1 VETEDRINYLK
12 KRNMLA
18 FIVIT
23 LIKILI
29 VFVVF
34 LLMIAYLT
42 WLERKLL
49 GHFQVRLG
57 PIRVGPHGLLQP
69 FADGIKLL
77 FKEDVT
83 PAKVNKFIYNLAPL
97 LTFIPSL
104 IIMAVIPFG
113 DQVKI
118 FGQNVNLV
126 ISDFNMGI
134 LYIFAVTSLGVYGIV
149 LAGWSSNNK
158 YSLLGGLRSSAQM
171 ISYEVSLALS
181 LIGIFM
187 IAGSLSLVD
196 IVKAQDKFFNW
207 FIFRQPLGFILY
219 LICAIAETNRAPFDL
234 PEADNELVAG
244 YYTEYSSMKFAM
256 FFLGEYGN
264 MINVSALATTLFLG
278 GWQGPFLPPVLWFLI
293 KLCAFLFFYIWIRA
307 TLPRFR
313 YDQLMNFGWKVLLPL
328 ALFNILL
335 TGVLMVV

>member
-1 VETEDRINYLK
+1 
-12 KRNMLA
+12 MLA
-18 FIVIT
+18 FIIIT

-29 VFVVF
+29 VFVFF

-57 PIRVGPHGLLQP
+57 PMRVGPHGLLQP

-97 LTFIPSL
+97 LTFIPAL

-113 DQVKI
+113 DRIRI
-118 FGQNVNLV
+118 FGQSINLV

-134 LYIFAVTSLGVYGIV
+134 LYVFAVTSLGVYGIV

-181 LIGIFM
+181 LIGVFM
-187 IAGSLSLVD
+187 IAGSLSLVE
-196 IVKAQDKFFNW
+196 IVKSQDNFLNW

-219 LICAIAETNRAPFDL
+219 LVCAIAETNRAPFDL

-293 KLCAFLFFYIWIRA
+293 KVCAFLFFYIWVRA

-328 ALFNILL
+328 TLLNILL
-335 TGVLMVV
+335 TATIMVL

>member
-1 VETEDRINYLK
+1 
-12 KRNMLA
+12 
-18 FIVIT
+18 
-23 LIKILI
+23 
-29 VFVVF
+29 VVF

-57 PIRVGPHGLLQP
+57 PMRVGPHGLLQP

-77 FKEDVT
+77 FKEELV
-83 PAKVNKFIYNLAPL
+83 PANVNRFIYNLAPIL
-97 LTFIPSL
+97 VFIPAL

-113 DQVKI
+113 DRI
-118 FGQNVNLV
+118 TILGQKVDLV

-134 LYIFAVTSLGVYGIV
+134 LYVFAITSLGVYGLV

-181 LIGIFM
+181 LIGVLM
-187 IAGSLSLVD
+187 IAGSLSLVE

-207 FIFRQPLGFILY
+207 FIFRQPLGFLLY
-219 LICAIAETNRAPFDL
+219 LVCIIAEINRAPFDL
-234 PEADNELVAG
+234 PEAENELVAG

-256 FFLGEYGN
+256 FFLGEYGS
-264 MINVSALATTLFLG
+264 MINAGALATTLFLG
-278 GWQGPFLPPVLWFLI
+278 GWQGPFLPPVVWFLI
-293 KLCAFLFFYIWIRA
+293 KLCAFLFLYIWLRA

-328 ALFNILL
+328 ALLNILI
-335 TGVLMVV
+335 TGVVILL

>member
-1 VETEDRINYLK
+1 
-12 KRNMLA
+12 MLA
-18 FIVIT
+18 FIIIT

-57 PIRVGPHGLLQP
+57 PMRVGPHGLLQP
-69 FADGIKLL
+69 IADGIKLL
-77 FKEDVT
+77 FKEDVA

-97 LTFIPSL
+97 LTFIPAL

-113 DQVKI
+113 DRIKI
-118 FGQNVNLV
+118 FGQSINLV

-134 LYIFAVTSLGVYGIV
+134 LYVFAVTSLGVYGIV

-181 LIGIFM
+181 LIGVFM
-187 IAGSLSLVD
+187 IAGSLSLVE
-196 IVKAQDKFFNW
+196 IVKSQDKLFNW

-219 LICAIAETNRAPFDL
+219 LVCAIAETNRAPFDL

-293 KLCAFLFFYIWIRA
+293 KVCAFLFFYIWVRA

-328 ALFNILL
+328 TLLNILL
-335 TGVLMVV
+335 TATVMVL

>member
-1 VETEDRINYLK
+1 MVT
-12 KRNMLA
+12 
-18 FIVIT
+18 FIIIT
-23 LIKILI
+23 LIKILV

-34 LLMIAYLT
+34 LLMIAFLT

-57 PIRVGPHGLLQP
+57 PMRVGPHGLLQP

-77 FKEDVT
+77 FKEEIT
-83 PAKVNKFIYNLAPL
+83 PAHVHKFIYYLAPL
-97 LTFIPSL
+97 LVFIPAL
-104 IIMAVIPFG
+104 IIVAVIPFG
-113 DQVKI
+113 DRITV
-118 FGQNVNLV
+118 FGQSIDLV
-126 ISDFNMGI
+126 ISDFNIGI
-134 LYIFAVTSLGVYGIV
+134 LYILAVTSLSVYGIV

-181 LIGIFM
+181 LVGVFM
-187 IAGSLSLVD
+187 IAGSLSLVE
-196 IVKAQDKFFNW
+196 IVNSQDKFFNW
-207 FIFRQPLGFILY
+207 FIFRQPLGFVLY
-219 LICAIAETNRAPFDL
+219 LVCALAEINRVPFDL
-234 PEADNELVAG
+234 PEAENELVAG
-244 YYTEYSSMKFAM
+244 FHTEYSSMKFAM

-293 KLCAFLFFYIWIRA
+293 KLSAFLFFFIWIRA

-328 ALFNILL
+328 ALSNILI
-335 TGVLMVV
+335 TGVVMVI